1 MILTSGHPGHDIRKS
16 KSPAFSFGRRL
27 KTVTSSDSPGPAY
40 MFPARMTRQG
50 GDGAPA
56 YSLHGRPKMAKP
68 LATPAP
74 GFRRKLYRL
83 GCILLC
89 CDYTVFCYIQQSSHI
104 DPCFYSLFRVKPFLL
119 SQIII
124 N

>member
-1 MILTSGHPGHDIRKS
+1 
-16 KSPAFSFGRRL
+16 
-27 KTVTSSDSPGPAY
+27 

-74 GFRRKLYRL
+74 GLKKYFVAADNM
-83 GCILLC
+83 G
-89 CDYTVFCYIQQSSHI
+89 F
-104 DPCFYSLFRVKPFLL
+104 
-119 SQIII
+119 
-124 N
+124 